1 MLMMLPALI
10 ILVGVGV
17 FPLGNSLRL
26 AASRW
31 TLTKDPAPV
40 FAGAENLR
48 EMFADARFGR
58 LHARLVRA
66 LFGGSMGKG
75 FADCAQGLK
84 KAAENR
90 A

>member
-58 LHARLVRA
+58 SLRVAVLP
-66 LFGGSMGKG
+66 GGRRRPRFRKV
-75 FADCAQGLK
+75 LI
-84 KAAENR
+84 
-90 A
+90 